1 MLSRYSNTVMR
12 VNMLKSLSAV
22 PSRDFAAK
30 KQKKPKANEEQL
42 TEYETV
48 DETPQTPT
56 WTQSADT
63 PAWLKQNTVLNLDK
77 SLF

>member
-12 VNMLKSLSAV
+12 VNMLKTLSAI
-22 PSRDFAAK
+22 PTRDFAAK
-30 KQKKPKANEEQL
+30 KQKKPKANDEQL

-48 DETPQTPT
+48 DENAQSPS
-56 WTQSADT
+56 WTQAADT
-63 PAWLKQNTVLNLDK
+63 PAWLKQNAVLSLDK

>member
-12 VNMLKSLSAV
+12 LNMLKTLNAV

-48 DETPQTPT
+48 DETP
-56 WTQSADT
+56 
-63 PAWLKQNTVLNLDK
+63 
-77 SLF
+77 